1 MKRVLAAALLGW
13 PALGATAHAQMEI
26 ARTTMPAPPQPG
38 VIALPVPGCDP
49 ASEVWH
55 PDAGKPA
62 VRNVTCPTLQPFL
75 PTSGATGAAVIVAP
89 GGGFLGLAIDKEG
102 YQIAQWLADHG
113 VAAFV
118 LKYRTLPT
126 PKDQGVFVDELT
138 KLVHGQPSTMK
149 LPDDTPDMARDDG
162 LAALRLVRANAAK
175 FGIDPARL
183 GFMGFSAGGFL
194 SRTMVLADKAD
205 RPAFTAPIYPNM
217 APLAVPADAPPMF
230 VTIAG
235 DDFLLAREK
244 GFPLIESYRAA
255 GRPIEFHLFPSGG
268 HGFGIG
274 APGTPEEGWINLLY
288 KWLGTSGFLTKAR

>member
-1 MKRVLAAALLGW
+1 MKRLLSAALLGC
-13 PALGATAHAQMEI
+13 AAFAATAHAQMEI

-38 VIALPVPGCDP
+38 VIALPVAGCDP

-62 VRNVTCPTLQPFL
+62 VRNVTCPTLLPFL
-75 PTSGATGAAVIVAP
+75 PKSGATGAAVIVAP

-102 YQIAQWLADHG
+102 YEIARWLADHG

-126 PKDQGVFVDELT
+126 PKDQDLFVDELM
-138 KLVHGQPSTMK
+138 KLVRSQPSSMK
-149 LPDDTPDMARDDG
+149 LPDDTPDIAREDG
-162 LAALRLVRANAAK
+162 LAALRMVRASAVK

-194 SRTMVLADKAD
+194 SRTMALADKAD

-230 VTIAG
+230 VAIAQ

-274 APGTPEEGWINLLY
+274 QPGTPEEGWIELLY
-288 KWLGTSGFLTKAR
+288 KWLRVSGILTKVK